1 MAAAPHRGRAV
12 WAGLIVLAAFA
23 VLISL
28 GTWQLE
34 RKAWKQSLIATLEQR
49 ANADP
54 VRLPDAGEWSKLT
67 PADDEYRRV
76 RFTATLDPA
85 QEAYVYTNGSAL
97 RKDVSGIGY
106 WVMSPARLPGGAM
119 VVINRGFV
127 PENLKDPKSRPA
139 PASSAISGPVE
150 IIGALRWPE
159 PPGLFT
165 PAGDPGRNT
174 WYARDQVPI
183 VAAKGWGQ
191 GAGQPTIVAPF
202 YIEQESPVPVGGAP
216 KPGRLVPHLTDNHLQ
231 YAVTWYG
238 LALVLVGVAGA
249 FLLGRRRSAVGGG
262 AAN

>member
-1 MAAAPHRGRAV
+1 MTARPRTGVRSYGPV

-23 VLISL
+23 VLVSL

-34 RKAWKQSLIATLEQR
+34 RKAWKQDVIATLEQR
-49 ANADP
+49 ANSEP
-54 VRLPDAGEWSKLT
+54 VRLPDAGEWPKLT
-67 PADDEYRRV
+67 PADNEYRRV
-76 RFTATLDPA
+76 RFTATFDPA

-106 WVMSPARLPGGAM
+106 WVMSPARLPGGGT
-119 VVINRGFV
+119 VVVNRGFV
-127 PENLKDPKSRPA
+127 PESLKEPGARPA
-139 PASSAISGPVE
+139 MASGPLDIV
-150 IIGALRWPE
+150 GALRWPE

-174 WYARDQVPI
+174 WYARDHVPI
-183 VAAKGWGQ
+183 AALKGWAPG
-191 GAGQPTIVAPF
+191 GALAPF
-202 YIEQESPVPVGGAP
+202 YIEQESPVPAGGAP

-249 FLLGRRRSAVGGG
+249 FWLSRRRVDRVGPVE
-262 AAN
+262 